1 MTNHSNS
8 DSSRLRQDQDRKPED
23 LRNVIWPFM
32 SKDGSTIKF
41 REEPTVFFPGLWA
54 ELWEDSSSRI
64 VEDSSKNS
72 WIRTQT
78 EMSCK
83 KCNLLIWKRTYFY
96 TALLECG
103 TVTWWKEWSI
113 VVHMTWWSRLPTHMI
128 HVSSGTS
135 TLSWR
140 QIAMFL
146 VGGLY
151 DAHTLHARLEADS
164 GNRCAISAVLH
175 ANHITCIVS
184 TWPSLYL
191 NVKKLTNAANPNL
204 HWNH

>member
-1 MTNHSNS
+1 MS
-8 DSSRLRQDQDRKPED
+8 DFSQPNDEPQQLGQLTSSPRSGSETGRLAKCNMAFHVQRWIHDKISRRSDR
-23 LRNVIWPFM
+23 
-32 SKDGSTIKF
+32 
-41 REEPTVFFPGLWA
+41 FFPGLWA

-151 DAHTLHARLEADS
+151 DAHTTATR
-164 GNRCAISAVLH
+164 
-175 ANHITCIVS
+175 S
-184 TWPSLYL
+184 TGSW
-191 NVKKLTNAANPNL
+191 
-204 HWNH
+204 